1 MKNKVLAARR
11 ALRRER
17 IDTKKKDNA
26 ERNFLKLKYEDS
38 LRHSLP
44 VPGIKSRLATSIA
57 LSYFCRRKN
66 VIKLLLTL
74 SRKGRAFII
83 SQIGLPGFL
92 VEKKTYERILSLTE
106 WISRLRI
113 SNTFRQEV

>member
-1 MKNKVLAARR
+1 MKNKALAARR

-17 IDTKKKDNA
+17 IDLKKKDTA
-26 ERNFLKLKYEDS
+26 EKNFLKLKYEDS
-38 LRHSLP
+38 LRHALP
-44 VPGIKSRLATSIA
+44 VPEIKSRLATSIA

-92 VEKKTYERILSLTE
+92 VDTTNERILTLTE
-106 WISRLRI
+106 WINRLRI
-113 SNTFRQEV
+113 SNAFRQEV